1 MRFAALRIL
10 LLISLSACCI
20 SMQAQTWND
29 LQKNKSEWIIGH
41 GYGSSSR
48 EADQNALKDV
58 ASQIRVKV
66 SSEIMLKSGST
77 KSQVR
82 NRIKETL
89 TDSLESI
96 ISTYS
101 SVTLNN
107 CQRMIIE
114 NGPKRY
120 HIVRYISIED
130 VNNVFQEREEK
141 IKYMLK
147 VAEQAERELKIDA
160 ALKNFYWA
168 QRLINTLPSPS
179 NVTYYDYEGN
189 KQIISVWVPGKISSI
204 LDGLDFEF
212 GGYTSEDHTLGK
224 LLITYD
230 GKPVSAVDYVYMDG
244 ISWSTMTSAKDG
256 LGVLELRKD
265 VDVPSISITVEYQ
278 YNNELHQDPEI
289 ENIIAIMD
297 PVTFNE
303 AYKTGIPLKEKG
315 SSGKK
320 RAQQIQGPEEDEAV
334 YSFASIDTHE
344 TASYE
349 ESIHKILDAVSHKSS
364 GDISGLFTPEGYDT
378 YRKLL
383 LYGNARVLDD
393 SHLKFM
399 KFNEEVY
406 CRSVPMDFAFQT
418 NDKHFVEDIVFIFD
432 STGKVSGLTF
442 ALEDKTVQ
450 DINAMTMWKDEHK
463 IILIQFLES
472 YKTAFALKNIDYL
485 ESIFSEDALIITG
498 RVVQKTVIENQ
509 ITLQKQYVEYN
520 RQSKAE
526 YMSNLRRSFNSK
538 EYINLK
544 FSNTTI
550 GSWRD
555 GLFGVSLKQDYY
567 SSNYGDCGYLFL
579 YVDLRDYRKPIIHVR
594 TWQPEPNKDIDSLS
608 GLYEPG
614 NF

>member
-1 MRFAALRIL
+1 
-10 LLISLSACCI
+10 
-20 SMQAQTWND
+20 
-29 LQKNKSEWIIGH
+29 
-41 GYGSSSR
+41 
-48 EADQNALKDV
+48 
-58 ASQIRVKV
+58 
-66 SSEIMLKSGST
+66 MLKSGST
-77 KSQVR
+77 QTQVR
-82 NRIKETL
+82 NKVKETL

-120 HIVRYISIED
+120 HIVRYISIAD
-130 VNNVFQEREEK
+130 VYKVFQEREEK

-168 QRLINTLPSPS
+168 QILINTLPSPS
-179 NVTYYDYEGN
+179 SVTYYDDEGN

-256 LGVLELRKD
+256 LGVLEFRKD

-297 PVTFNE
+297 PMTFNE
-303 AYKTGIPLKEKG
+303 AYKTGIPLKEKDN
-315 SSGKK
+315 SGKK
-320 RAQQIQGPEEDEAV
+320 RAQQIQGPKEDEAV
-334 YSFASIDTHE
+334 YSFASMDDYE

-349 ESIHKILDAVSHKSS
+349 ESIHKILDAVSHKGS

-378 YRKLL
+378 YQKLL

-399 KFNEEVY
+399 KFNDEVY

-432 STGKVSGLTF
+432 STGKVTGLTF

-450 DINAMTMWKDEHK
+450 DINAMTMWKSEHK
-463 IILIQFLES
+463 MILIQFLES
-472 YKTAFALKNIDYL
+472 YKTAFALKN
-485 ESIFSEDALIITG
+485 
-498 RVVQKTVIENQ
+498 VIENQ

-526 YMSNLRRSFNSK
+526 YMGNLRRSFNSK

-544 FSNTTI
+544 FSNTSI

-567 SSNYGDCGYLFL
+567 SSNYGDCGYLYL
-579 YVDLRDYRKPIIHVR
+579 YVDLRDYKKPIIHVR
-594 TWQPEPNKDIDSLS
+594 TWQPEPNKDVDSLS
-608 GLYEPG
+608 GLYGPG

>member
-1 MRFAALRIL
+1 
-10 LLISLSACCI
+10 
-20 SMQAQTWND
+20 
-29 LQKNKSEWIIGH
+29 
-41 GYGSSSR
+41 
-48 EADQNALKDV
+48 
-58 ASQIRVKV
+58 
-66 SSEIMLKSGST
+66 MLKSGST
-77 KSQVR
+77 QTQVR
-82 NRIKETL
+82 NKVKETL

-120 HIVRYISIED
+120 HIVRYISIAD
-130 VNNVFQEREEK
+130 VYKVFQEREEK

-168 QRLINTLPSPS
+168 QILINTLPSPS
-179 NVTYYDYEGN
+179 SVTYYDDEGN

-256 LGVLELRKD
+256 LGVLEFRKD

-297 PVTFNE
+297 PMTFNE
-303 AYKTGIPLKEKG
+303 AYKTGIPLKEKDN
-315 SSGKK
+315 SGKK
-320 RAQQIQGPEEDEAV
+320 RAQQIQGPKEDEAV
-334 YSFASIDTHE
+334 YSFASMDAYE

-349 ESIHKILDAVSHKSS
+349 ESIHKILDAVSHKGS

-378 YRKLL
+378 YQKLL

-399 KFNEEVY
+399 KFNDEVY

-450 DINAMTMWKDEHK
+450 DINAMTMWKSEHK
-463 IILIQFLES
+463 MILIQFLES

-526 YMSNLRRSFNSK
+526 YMGNLRRSFNSK

-544 FSNTTI
+544 FSNTSI

-567 SSNYGDCGYLFL
+567 SSNYGDCGYLYL
-579 YVDLRDYRKPIIHVR
+579 YVDLRDYQKPIIHVR
-594 TWQPEPNKDIDSLS
+594 TWQPEPNKDVDSLS
-608 GLYEPG
+608 GLYGPG

>member
-168 QRLINTLPSPS
+168 QILINTLPSPS

-204 LDGLDFEF
+204 LDGLDF
-212 GGYTSEDHTLGK
+212 
-224 LLITYD
+224 
-230 GKPVSAVDYVYMDG
+230 
-244 ISWSTMTSAKDG
+244 
-256 LGVLELRKD
+256 LRKD

>member
-1 MRFAALRIL
+1 M
-10 LLISLSACCI
+10 
-20 SMQAQTWND
+20 
-29 LQKNKSEWIIGH
+29 
-41 GYGSSSR
+41 
-48 EADQNALKDV
+48 
-58 ASQIRVKV
+58 
-66 SSEIMLKSGST
+66 
-77 KSQVR
+77 
-82 NRIKETL
+82 
-89 TDSLESI
+89 
-96 ISTYS
+96 
-101 SVTLNN
+101 
-107 CQRMIIE
+107 
-114 NGPKRY
+114 
-120 HIVRYISIED
+120 
-130 VNNVFQEREEK
+130 
-141 IKYMLK
+141 
-147 VAEQAERELKIDA
+147 
-160 ALKNFYWA
+160 
-168 QRLINTLPSPS
+168 
-179 NVTYYDYEGN
+179 
-189 KQIISVWVPGKISSI
+189 
-204 LDGLDFEF
+204 
-212 GGYTSEDHTLGK
+212 GK

-256 LGVLELRKD
+256 LGVLEFRKD

-297 PVTFNE
+297 PMTFNE
-303 AYKTGIPLKEKG
+303 AYKTGIPLKEKDN
-315 SSGKK
+315 SGKK
-320 RAQQIQGPEEDEAV
+320 RAQQIQGPKEDEAV
-334 YSFASIDTHE
+334 YSFASMDAYE

-349 ESIHKILDAVSHKSS
+349 ESIHKILDAVSHKGS

-378 YRKLL
+378 YQKLL

-399 KFNEEVY
+399 KFNDEVY

-432 STGKVSGLTF
+432 STGKVTGLTF

-450 DINAMTMWKDEHK
+450 DINAMTMWKSEHK
-463 IILIQFLES
+463 MILIQFLES

-526 YMSNLRRSFNSK
+526 YMGNLRRSFNSK

-544 FSNTTI
+544 FSNTSI

-567 SSNYGDCGYLFL
+567 SSNYGDCGYLYL
-579 YVDLRDYRKPIIHVR
+579 YVDLRDYKKPIIHVR
-594 TWQPEPNKDIDSLS
+594 TWQPEPNKDVDSLS
-608 GLYEPG
+608 GLYGPG

>member
-1 MRFAALRIL
+1 
-10 LLISLSACCI
+10 
-20 SMQAQTWND
+20 
-29 LQKNKSEWIIGH
+29 
-41 GYGSSSR
+41 
-48 EADQNALKDV
+48 
-58 ASQIRVKV
+58 
-66 SSEIMLKSGST
+66 MLKSGST
-77 KSQVR
+77 QTQVR
-82 NRIKETL
+82 NKVKETL

-120 HIVRYISIED
+120 HIVRYISIAD
-130 VNNVFQEREEK
+130 VYKVFQEREEK

-168 QRLINTLPSPS
+168 QILINTLPSPS
-179 NVTYYDYEGN
+179 SVTYYDDEGN

-256 LGVLELRKD
+256 LGVLEFRKD
-265 VDVPSISITVEYQ
+265 VDVPSISIPVEYQ

-297 PVTFNE
+297 PMTFNE
-303 AYKTGIPLKEKG
+303 AYKTGIPLKEKDN
-315 SSGKK
+315 SGKK
-320 RAQQIQGPEEDEAV
+320 RSQQIQGPKEDEAV
-334 YSFASIDTHE
+334 YIFASMDAYE

-349 ESIHKILDAVSHKSS
+349 ESIHKILDAVSHKGS

-378 YRKLL
+378 YQKLL
-383 LYGNARVLDD
+383 LNGNARVLDD

-399 KFNEEVY
+399 KFNDEVY

-432 STGKVSGLTF
+432 STGKVTGLTF

-450 DINAMTMWKDEHK
+450 DINAMTMWKSEHK
-463 IILIQFLES
+463 MILIQFLES

-526 YMSNLRRSFNSK
+526 YMGNLRRSFNSK

-544 FSNTTI
+544 FSNTSI

-567 SSNYGDCGYLFL
+567 SSNYGDCGYLYL
-579 YVDLRDYRKPIIHVR
+579 YVDLRDYKKPIIHVR
-594 TWQPEPNKDIDSLS
+594 TWQPEPNKDVDSLS
-608 GLYEPG
+608 GLYGPG